1 MRLTEELKKSLTL
14 RVDYTNM
21 TDKYL
26 GEKGVTKKEIESHKK
41 IAQDAHAYVAQ
52 NRGKDELF
60 MGWTELPYNQDE
72 IVADILN
79 TAKFVRK
86 TFDNFV
92 VLGIGGSA
100 LGPTMAFNALCHL
113 HYNDLPKSKRKGPRF
128 YVEDNVDPVRMKEL
142 LDVIDVKK
150 TCFNVI
156 SKSGATSET
165 MTQYLIIADLLKKA
179 GENFFHSSRE

>member
-1 MRLTEELKKSLTL
+1 MQLTDEQKKNLRI

-26 GEKGVTKKEIESHKK
+26 GDKGYSK
-41 IAQDAHAYVAQ
+41 AQLDALKPAADKAYSYVAD

-72 IVADILN
+72 IVEDILA
-79 TAKFVRK
+79 TAKKVREK
-86 TFDNFV
+86 FDTFV

-113 HYNDLPKSKRKGPRF
+113 HYNDLPKAKRGGPRF
-128 YVEDNVDPVRMKEL
+128 FVEDNVDPVRMQEL
-142 LDVIDVKK
+142 LDVIDVKT

-165 MTQYLIIADLLKKA
+165 MTQYLKIGRA
-179 GENFFHSSRE
+179 HV

>member
-1 MRLTEELKKSLTL
+1 MKLSEERRKAL
-14 RVDYTNM
+14 RVTVDYTNV

-26 GEKGVTKKEIESHKK
+26 GAKGYSEGRINKYKS
-41 IAQDAHAYVAQ
+41 IARAAHAYVAE

-179 GENFFHSSRE
+179 G